1 MVQVLYSNR
10 IPFLN
15 RCATCQA
22 SNKVAQLRIR
32 VVSEKVE
39 RANHAELPMSR
50 IGVRGTWLDLSDL
63 LVAIPHSA
71 SRYGDTACDCLNEH
85 AQLE

>member
-1 MVQVLYSNR
+1 
-10 IPFLN
+10 
-15 RCATCQA
+15 
-22 SNKVAQLRIR
+22 
-32 VVSEKVE
+32 
-39 RANHAELPMSR
+39 LPMSR